1 MLTKRDFNTFN
12 FIDFVRQNPEQH
24 ERFELEIEQGKA
36 IFLDAGIIEFV
47 PNQVSDQFVC
57 LSCGVHGNET
67 APMEIISDM
76 LRDILVGSQALSVNL
91 LILLGNPKAML
102 QQERFLEFN
111 LNRMFNH
118 HWKSYVEADP
128 NCYEALR
135 GKRLEEAVKDFFD
148 KSPADSRRYHYDLHT
163 AIRASKHQRFAIY
176 PYLDGRE
183 HKIEQ
188 LAFMQD
194 CGVNTIL
201 LYHKA
206 SSTFSY
212 HTSHHF
218 KADAFTVE
226 LGKVKPFGEN
236 NREDFEQAENS
247 LRQLVASNY
256 HFNNDREIDD
266 LNLFAVKKE
275 LLRISDDSH
284 LNVDDDLANFTE
296 FEQGFELLSDPQE
309 PYKVES
315 DGEAI
320 VFPNN
325 KVPIGQRMA
334 LLVEPVSLG

>member
-1 MLTKRDFNTFN
+1 MLTTRDFNTFN
-12 FIDFVRQNPEQH
+12 FIDFVRQNPEKH
-24 ERFELEIEQGKA
+24 DRFELEIEQGKV
-36 IFLDAGIIEFV
+36 IFHDAGIVEFV

-76 LRDILVGSQALSVNL
+76 VRDILVGSQALKVNL

-118 HWKSYVEADP
+118 HWKSYLEADA

-135 GKRLEEAVKDFFD
+135 AKRLEEAVKDFFD

-183 HKIEQ
+183 HKVEQ

-236 NREDFEQAENS
+236 NREDFAEAENC
-247 LRQLVASNY
+247 LRQLTAGNY
-256 HFNNDREIDD
+256 HFNNDREVAD
-266 LNLFAVKKE
+266 LSLFAVKKE

-296 FEQGFELLSDPQE
+296 FKQGFELLSDPEE
-309 PYKVES
+309 PYTVES

-334 LLVEPVSLG
+334 LLVEPVTLG

>member
-1 MLTKRDFNTFN
+1 MLTTQDFNTFN

-24 ERFELEIEQGKA
+24 ERFELKIEQGKA
-36 IFLDAGIIEFV
+36 IFHDAGIIEFV
-47 PNQVSDQFVC
+47 PNQLSDQFVC

-76 LRDILVGSQALSVNL
+76 VRDILVGSQALSVNL
-91 LILLGNPKAML
+91 LILLGNPKAMQ

-118 HWKSYVEADP
+118 HWKSYLEADAH
-128 NCYEALR
+128 CYEALR
-135 GKRLEEAVKDFFD
+135 AKRLEEAVQDFFD

-183 HKIEQ
+183 HKVEQ

-194 CGVNTIL
+194 CGVNTVL

-226 LGKVKPFGEN
+226 LGKVKPFGGN

-275 LLRISDDSH
+275 LLRVSDDSH

-296 FEQGFELLSDPQE
+296 FEQGFELLSDPAE
-309 PYKVES
+309 PYSIES
-315 DGEAI
+315 NGEAI

>member
-1 MLTKRDFNTFN
+1 MLTTQDFNTFD
-12 FIDFVRQNPEQH
+12 FIGFVRQNPDQH
-24 ERFELEIEQGKA
+24 ERFELDIEQGKA
-36 IFLDAGIIEFV
+36 IFHDAGILEFI
-47 PNQVSDQFVC
+47 PKQTSDQYVC

-67 APMEIISDM
+67 APMEIVSDIV
-76 LRDILVGSQALSVNL
+76 RDILVGVQSLKVNL

-118 HWKSYVEADP
+118 HWKSYLEADS

-135 GKRLEEAVKDFFD
+135 AKRLEGAVQDFFE
-148 KSPADSRRYHYDLHT
+148 KSPADARRYHYDLHT

-183 HKIEQ
+183 HKAEQ

-194 CGVNTIL
+194 CGVDTVL
-201 LYHKA
+201 LYHKP

-218 KADAFTVE
+218 KAGAFTVE

-236 NREDFEQAENS
+236 NRDDFKQSENQ
-247 LRQLVASNY
+247 LRKLVAANY
-256 HFNNDREIDD
+256 HFNNDRSTDE

-275 LLRISDDSH
+275 LLRISDESH
-284 LNVDDDLANFTE
+284 LNVEDNLANFTE
-296 FEQGFELLSDPQE
+296 FEQGFELLSDPDE
-309 PYKVES
+309 PYIVES
-315 DGEAI
+315 AGEAI

-325 KVPIGQRMA
+325 KVPKGQRMA
-334 LLVEPVSLG
+334 LLIEPVSLG

>member
-1 MLTKRDFNTFN
+1 MLTTRDFNTFN

-36 IFLDAGIIEFV
+36 IFHDAGIIEFV

-76 LRDILVGSQALSVNL
+76 VRDILVGSQALSANL

-135 GKRLEEAVKDFFD
+135 AKRLEEAVQDFFD

-183 HKIEQ
+183 HKVEQ

-236 NREDFEQAENS
+236 NREDFAEAES
-247 LRQLVASNY
+247 CLRQLVASNY
-256 HFNNDREIDD
+256 HFNNDREVAD

-275 LLRISDDSH
+275 LLRVSDDSH

-296 FEQGFELLSDPQE
+296 FEQGFELLSDPEE
-309 PYKVES
+309 PYTVES

>member
-1 MLTKRDFNTFN
+1 MLTRHDFNTFN

-24 ERFELEIEQGKA
+24 DSFSLPIEQGEVV
-36 IFLDAGIIEFV
+36 FHDAGIIEFI
-47 PNQVSDQFVC
+47 PAQLSNQYVC

-76 LRDILVGSQALSVNL
+76 VRDILVGKQTLNVHL

-118 HWKSYVEADP
+118 HWKSFLESDA

-135 GKRLEEAVKDFFD
+135 AKRLEQAVQDFFD
-148 KSPADSRRYHYDLHT
+148 KSPADARRYHYDLHT

-183 HKIEQ
+183 HKAEQ

-194 CGVNTIL
+194 CGVDTVL
-201 LYHKA
+201 LYHKP

-236 NREDFEQAENS
+236 NRAGFKKAEIS
-247 LRQLVASNY
+247 LRQLVANNY
-256 HFNNDREIDD
+256 HFNNDRGIDD
-266 LNLFAVKKE
+266 MNLFAVKKE
-275 LLRISDDSH
+275 LLRVSDQSH

-296 FEQGFELLSDPQE
+296 FEQGFVLLSDPE
-309 PYKVES
+309 ESYTVES

-334 LLVEPVSLG
+334 LLIEPVSLG